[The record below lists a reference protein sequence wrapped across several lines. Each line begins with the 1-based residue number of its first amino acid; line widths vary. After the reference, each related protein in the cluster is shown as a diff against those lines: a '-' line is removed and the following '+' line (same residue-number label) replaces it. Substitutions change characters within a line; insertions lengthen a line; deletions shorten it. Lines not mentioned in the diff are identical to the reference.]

1 MGLFGMSQPDPR
13 QQAGDAYKLA
23 RTEVWDAEIGRIGRE
38 EFQRRR
44 NAVTEAQRS
53 HNGASHDFDEWD
65 QHLMEAVTRRAD
77 ELLRAMQRTS

>member
-23 RTEVWDAEIGRIGRE
+23 RTEVWDAEIGRIGKE

-44 NAVTEAQRS
+44 HAVTNAPVG
-53 HNGASHDFDEWD
+53 NPGASHDLNEWD
-65 QHLMEAVTRRAD
+65 RLLSEAVTNRAN
-77 ELLRAMQRTS
+77 ELLRAMQKS

>member
-23 RTEVWDAEIGRIGRE
+23 RTEVWDSEIGRIGKE

-44 NAVTEAQRS
+44 NALTDAQLGRS
-53 HNGASHDFDEWD
+53 GSHDFDEWE
-65 QHLMEAVTRRAD
+65 QRLAEAVTKRAD
-77 ELLRAMQRTS
+77 ELLRAMQKS

>member
-23 RTEVWDAEIGRIGRE
+23 RTEVWDAEIGRIGKE

-44 NAVTEAQRS
+44 NAVTTAPVGNPGNS
-53 HNGASHDFDEWD
+53 DLDEWD
-65 QHLMEAVTRRAD
+65 RLLSEAVTNRAN
-77 ELLRAMQRTS
+77 ELLRAMQS

>member
-23 RTEVWDAEIGRIGRE
+23 RTEVWDAEIGRIGKE

-44 NAVTEAQRS
+44 NAVTSAQVGS
-53 HNGASHDFDEWD
+53 PSASQNLDEWD
-65 QHLMEAVTRRAD
+65 RLLSEAVTNRAN
-77 ELLRAMQRTS
+77 ELLRAMQKS

>member
-23 RTEVWDAEIGRIGRE
+23 RTEVWDAEIGRIGKE

-44 NAVTEAQRS
+44 NALTGAQLGRS
-53 HNGASHDFDEWD
+53 DGSHDFDEWE
-65 QHLMEAVTRRAD
+65 QRLAEAVTKRAD
-77 ELLRAMQRTS
+77 ELLRAMQKS

>member
-23 RTEVWDAEIGRIGRE
+23 RTEVWDAEIGRIGKE

-44 NAVTEAQRS
+44 NAVTNGQGG
-53 HNGASHDFDEWD
+53 NGASHDLDEWD
-65 QHLMEAVTRRAD
+65 RLLSEAVTNRAN
-77 ELLRAMQRTS
+77 ELLRAMQKS

>member
-23 RTEVWDAEIGRIGRE
+23 RTEVWDAEIGRIGKE

-44 NAVTEAQRS
+44 SALTDAQSGRPD
-53 HNGASHDFDEWD
+53 GPRDFDEWEK
-65 QHLMEAVTRRAD
+65 HLTETVAKRAD
-77 ELLRAMQRTS
+77 ELLRAMQKS